1 MKLNELSY
9 TEGSRKPVTR
19 LGRGTGSGKGKTS
32 TRGHKG
38 QNSRSGG
45 GVRPGFEGG
54 QTPLYRRIPK
64 RGFNSLNK
72 KEYFLLNLE
81 QIAKLNLKE
90 INHKTLIDAKIIK
103 NEQTLIKVLGKGTI
117 TSSVNIKVN
126 KISAN
131 AKAAIEKNGG
141 TVEVL

>member
-90 INHKTLIDAKIIK
+90 INHKTLINAKIIK
-103 NEQTLIKVLGKGTI
+103 NEQTLIKVLAKGTI
-117 TSSVNIKVN
+117 TSSVNVKVN